1 MNRQEILTSAY
12 KAVADR
18 ETEYGTAVSNFQTIA
33 DLWTTILGDKI
44 SAPITIEEV
53 AMLMCCVKLARLKYS
68 PDHTDSA
75 IDLAGYA
82 ALLGEIS

>member
-1 MNRQEILTSAY
+1 MNRQEILTSAC
-12 KAVADR
+12 KAVSDR
-18 ETEYGTAVSNFQTIA
+18 EENYGPAASNFQTIA
-33 DLWTTILGDKI
+33 DLWSAMLGEKLL
-44 SAPITIEEV
+44 SRITIEEV
-53 AMLMCCVKLARLKYS
+53 AMLMCCVKLARLKYA